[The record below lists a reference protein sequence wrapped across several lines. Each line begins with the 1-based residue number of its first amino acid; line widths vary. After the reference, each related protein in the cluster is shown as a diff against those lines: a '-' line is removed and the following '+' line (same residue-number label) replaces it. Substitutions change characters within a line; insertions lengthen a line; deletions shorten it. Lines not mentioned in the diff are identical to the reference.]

1 MYLRFIMGASQVFA
15 VRGKGV
21 VSPAGE
27 VLASKLN
34 EMLRRGLALVSGT
47 ADAVDGVRS
56 RFDAADRVGIKVNTI
71 GGRRIS
77 TRPEVPLGLA
87 GWLTRSGIPAKN
99 ILVWDRTNH
108 ELEEAGYKLSDDRNG
123 LKIFGTDTA
132 GAGYETEINSHLN
145 IGSLFSTLQTRF
157 VTASISLAILKDHG
171 LAGVTASL
179 KNYFGTI
186 HNPNKYHDHRCDPYV
201 AELFDSAGVKTKHR
215 LSIVDALVVQYHRG
229 PSFHPQW
236 ADASGLLFF
245 SADPVAADFAGWQW
259 IEKLRAQKGL
269 PSLKEEG
276 REPLYLATAQAM
288 GLGQASPEG
297 VKIIREEV

>member
-1 MYLRFIMGASQVFA
+1 MGASQVFA

-21 VSPAGE
+21 VSSAGDI
-27 VLASKLN
+27 LAPKLN

-47 ADAVDGVRS
+47 ADPAEGLRG
-56 RFDAADRVGIKVNTI
+56 RFAAADRVGIKVNTI
-71 GGRRIS
+71 GGRKIS

-87 GWLTRSGIPAKN
+87 GWLTRAGIPARN
-99 ILVWDRTNH
+99 ILIWDRTNR
-108 ELEEAGYKLSDDRNG
+108 ELKEAGYRLSDDRNG
-123 LKIFGTDTA
+123 LKIFGTDSA
-132 GAGYETEINSHLN
+132 GAGYESEIYSHLN
-145 IGSLFSTLQTRF
+145 IGSLFSTIQTQF

-171 LAGVTASL
+171 LAGVTAGL

-201 AELFDSAGVKTKHR
+201 AELFDSPPVKTKHR
-215 LSIVDALVVQYHRG
+215 LSIVDALVVQFHRG

-245 SADPVAADFAGWQW
+245 STDPAAADFAGWQW
-259 IEKLRAQKGL
+259 LEKLRARRGL

-297 VKIIREEV
+297 IKVIEDEV